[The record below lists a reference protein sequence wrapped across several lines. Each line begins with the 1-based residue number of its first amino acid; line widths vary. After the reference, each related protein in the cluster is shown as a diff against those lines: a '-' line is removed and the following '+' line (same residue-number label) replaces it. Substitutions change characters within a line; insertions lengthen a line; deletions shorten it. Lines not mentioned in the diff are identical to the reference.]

1 LNQYAPNLTLCVTAE
16 LWTENEGPDQIL
28 PAKLISHKMQ
38 DGGSCHIEIQIFSH
52 NWAIIA
58 YIYTEFNTVAKT
70 HLPQPDLP

>member
-1 LNQYAPNLTLCVTAE
+1 
-16 LWTENEGPDQIL
+16 
-28 PAKLISHKMQ
+28 MQ